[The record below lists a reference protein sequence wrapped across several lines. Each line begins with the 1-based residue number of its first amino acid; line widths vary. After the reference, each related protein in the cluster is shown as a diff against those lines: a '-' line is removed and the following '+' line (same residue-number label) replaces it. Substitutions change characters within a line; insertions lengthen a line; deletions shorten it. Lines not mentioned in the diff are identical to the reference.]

1 MTPQRLTAK
10 DLYRRYRSGERNFS
24 GIDLSGQ
31 SLRGMNLKGID
42 LSGADLSRTDIR
54 GTKFVN
60 ATLRETV
67 FSQAQAG
74 LQRRWLIGQLAIS
87 LPLAMVLNFLG
98 ALFSGVFIAVLFE
111 PASIEEYTI
120 ISGLLVLVMLM
131 GMLLVIARQGLTFKA
146 LNTIIILIA
155 FAFALGSWQLLGIQV
170 GC

>member
-10 DLYRRYRSGERNFS
+10 DLYRRYRSSERNFS

-87 LPLAMVLNFLG
+87 LAMVLNFLG